1 MDLLQIES
9 VVATQLKVRVP
20 KLTEHKYPSM
30 SFSTEVSDKVPS
42 FPNVY
47 IHEIGQS
54 EIGNSLPNQMI
65 HAVRNTLQIEV
76 STNTTKADAR
86 TVTNACINAMK
97 ALPYS
102 VMMSPIYQKD
112 NNVHRIVFRV
122 RRVIANGDTF

>member
-1 MDLLQIES
+1 MDLLQIENI
-9 VVATQLKVRVP
+9 VTTQLKVRVP
-20 KLTEHKYPSM
+20 KLTDNKFPNL
-30 SFSTEVSDKVPS
+30 SFSNEVSDDTPS

-97 ALPYS
+97 ALRYS
-102 VMMSPIYQKD
+102 VMMSPVYQKD

>member
-30 SFSTEVSDKVPS
+30 SFSTEVSDKAPS

-97 ALPYS
+97 ALRYS
-102 VMMSPIYQKD
+102 VMMSPVYQKD
-112 NNVHRIVFRV
+112 NNVQRIVFRV